1 MLTVNVTIATNA
13 RAISHNVSTGT
24 DPQTIEVPQTKDLRK
39 ESDVTAVATA
49 RS

>member
-24 DPQTIEVPQTKDLRK
+24 DPQTTETKDLRK